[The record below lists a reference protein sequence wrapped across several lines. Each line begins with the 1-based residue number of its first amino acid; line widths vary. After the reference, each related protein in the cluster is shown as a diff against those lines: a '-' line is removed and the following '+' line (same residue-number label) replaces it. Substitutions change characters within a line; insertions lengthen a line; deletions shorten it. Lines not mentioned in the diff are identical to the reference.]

1 MSTTMSK
8 TSATLTAKSR
18 VELTETGVARVTL
31 DLRDVEQADSALMAA
46 IVLLA
51 RRCQTQGMRLYVRCS
66 QSVRAWVELCR
77 LDGMV
82 DLATPAVA

>member
-1 MSTTMSK
+1 MSTTLTK
-8 TSATLTAKSR
+8 TSQSLTSMSH
-18 VELTETGVARVTL
+18 VEMSAGVARMTL
-31 DLRDVEQADSALMAA
+31 DLSDVEQADSALMAA

-51 RRCQTQGMRLYVRCS
+51 RRCQKQGMRLYVRCS

-82 DLATPAVA
+82 DLAAPVAA